1 VQETS
6 DFNER
11 KCQNLIRTY
20 FQFMQVRKEQLN
32 WLNSSIHWLQIG
44 CLMQGRRLQNGL
56 QLFKV
61 TIKSNEVF
69 FCARHNLSLLS
80 DHSKQTTTIQWFNQ
94 FPTDKLRSPP
104 YIFYCL
110 KKAASPIY
118 TSQYGRKD

>member
-1 VQETS
+1 
-6 DFNER
+6 
-11 KCQNLIRTY
+11 
-20 FQFMQVRKEQLN
+20 MQVRKEQLN

-61 TIKSNEVF
+61 TIKSDEVF

-94 FPTDKLRSPP
+94 FPMDKLRSHPTFF
-104 YIFYCL
+104 IVW
-110 KKAASPIY
+110 KKPLHPFIHHNMEEK
-118 TSQYGRKD
+118 T